1 MTELL
6 DFYQQQA
13 KLKQSSVSWV
23 ADLQQEGLAALVRH
37 GFPTRHT
44 EDWKYTQVT
53 PLLEQRFAFKSPKS
67 SAPELEVPVPFGL
80 QIAVNNGQISSLD
93 GLKSKLPAGTI
104 ICTLTEAIEQHAEK
118 IKPWLSK
125 LMPHDHAFQ
134 ALNSACLQE
143 GLFIYL
149 PVGIVIDQP
158 LFIRHWQDE
167 ANQVVN
173 FRHLIV
179 AQPGSEAIIV
189 EEYRG
194 ADCTYFTNTV
204 TEIAL
209 ASKAK
214 LQHYKIQTEST
225 QAYHIGHLAVRQAE
239 SSHFQ
244 SHSLSFGGKL
254 VRSDIGIR
262 LEEHQASCL
271 MNGIYAPCNGQHVD
285 HHTLVEHL
293 VPDCQSEQD
302 YKGIMK
308 GSSRAVFNGRVLVA
322 KNAQHSQA
330 KQQNKNLLLSA
341 QAEIDTKP
349 QLEIFADDVV
359 CTHGATVGQLDEES
373 LFYLA
378 TRGIDRE
385 EASGYLLQAFAAD
398 NLRLIPHRQIAE
410 WMAQLLTA
418 HIGVIKDD

>member
-13 KLKQSSVSWV
+13 KQKQSSIPWV
-23 ADLQQEGLAALVRH
+23 ATLQQEGLAALDH
-37 GFPTRHT
+37 YGFPTRHT
-44 EDWKYTQVT
+44 EDWKYTSVNA
-53 PLLEQRFAFKSPKS
+53 LLEKRLAFQGQKS
-67 SAPELEVPVPFGL
+67 SPVELTPPVAGAL
-80 QIAVNNGQISSLD
+80 QIVVNNGQIQGLD
-93 GLKSKLPAGTI
+93 RLKSRLPAGVI
-104 ICTLTEAIEQHAEK
+104 IESLADAMVHHAEK

-125 LMPHDHAFQ
+125 IMPQEHAFQ
-134 ALNSACLQE
+134 ALNSACLQD

-149 PVGIVIDQP
+149 PADTRIEEP
-158 LFIRHWQDE
+158 LFLRHWQDV
-167 ANQVVN
+167 ADQAVN

-179 AQPGSEAIIV
+179 AEANSQAIIV

-194 ADCTYFTNTV
+194 ADCCYFTNTV

-209 ASKAK
+209 AARAN

-225 QAYHIGHLAVRQAE
+225 KAFHIGHLALRQAE
-239 SSHFQ
+239 KSDFQ
-244 SHSLSFGGKL
+244 SHSLSLGGKL

-262 LEEHQASCL
+262 LEEHHAKCL
-271 MNGIYAPCNGQHVD
+271 MNGIYAPCDGQHVD
-285 HHTLVEHL
+285 HHTLVEHR
-293 VPDCQSEQD
+293 VPDCQSDQD

-308 GSSRAVFNGRVLVA
+308 GNSRAVFNGRVVVA

-398 NLRLIPHRQIAE
+398 NLRLIPHRQMAE
-410 WMAQLLTA
+410 WIAQLLTV
-418 HIGVIKDD
+418 HLGVIKDD